1 MQHQSIQNIFIFFF
15 YSFKTS
21 KSKKQKQMS
30 QYFCQSL
37 LKPYVKHYSYL
48 KLPPKLLPHVKNL
61 FSFFIHFFGTLHE
74 RYRRGADTRENSN
87 CKQERFEHIFKHC
100 EKMYSML
107 SSAWGFMP
115 VLLWDQPTTGFCNLF
130 FIYFFMG
137 GRVDYKEFGLNF
149 GWNKDLKDNSKEN
162 RFVSPLFLRTEQ
174 TLFGIEEELF
184 HVTLVWSQLDLMKRK
199 QKRSP
204 QLGSL
209 WLL

>member
-1 MQHQSIQNIFIFFF
+1 MLNITVTSNFPLNFYHMSRIYLAFLFIFLGLYMKDTDVVPTQEKILIVNRSGLNIFSSIV
-15 YSFKTS
+15 
-21 KSKKQKQMS
+21 KKCTAC
-30 QYFCQSL
+30 F
-37 LKPYVKHYSYL
+37 H
-48 KLPPKLLPHVKNL
+48 
-61 FSFFIHFFGTLHE
+61 LHE
-74 RYRRGADTRENSN
+74 VLCLFHSETNPPLDFA
-87 CKQERFEHIFKHC
+87 IF
-100 EKMYSML
+100 
-107 SSAWGFMP
+107 
-115 VLLWDQPTTGFCNLF
+115 F

-162 RFVSPLFLRTEQ
+162 RFVSPLFLRTER

-184 HVTLVWSQLDLMKRK
+184 HVTLVWSQLDLMQRK